1 MEASCLTFVTIWNL
15 KHALRACS
23 VMPRLLHLMLLK
35 WWRYV
40 FQISVRPVI
49 TSILNRSAEFL
60 GSVGSAVYPY
70 HLHKMCQSSTHL
82 LFALHIKPGVNCI
95 ACLQQWRTCITPDY
109 LPGIKISQC
118 IPNCKTRVTAST
130 CVTVF
135 AFLLHLISI
144 CGCVIDRMPSGENNS
159 GISIN
164 NEWYM
169 RTEASNV
176 PMYLPLSCL
185 LWTLLFEPCWESI
198 RAPSGL

>member
-1 MEASCLTFVTIWNL
+1 MFCHASSTASHVAEMVKICIPNISTPCYYQYFKSLGRISRLCWIS
-15 KHALRACS
+15 S
-23 VMPRLLHLMLLK
+23 VSLP
-35 WWRYV
+35 
-40 FQISVRPVI
+40 SPC
-49 TSILNRSAEFL
+49 
-60 GSVGSAVYPY
+60 
-70 HLHKMCQSSTHL
+70 MCQSSTHL

-159 GISIN
+159 AISIN